1 MIIEINKFIRILL
14 SIFSLKIYVFILN
27 KEFWKIRIAKDL
39 SVYEKDLLR
48 HTDFMNTTYAYSEI
62 LEVIVI
68 DGLE

>member
-1 MIIEINKFIRILL
+1 MTIEINKFIRILL
-14 SIFSLKIYVFILN
+14 SIFNLKIYVFFKN

-48 HTDFMNTTYAYSEI
+48 HTDYMNTTYVYSDI
-62 LEVIVI
+62 LEVIVV